1 MMLAKICIMGETSVG
16 KTSLIRR
23 FVDRSFDDTYLTTV
37 GVKISRK
44 HIPSA
49 AGDPE
54 HTDSIQLV
62 LWDLEGGE
70 PFGSATSAHLKGA
83 RAAIIVGDVTRPQT
97 IEALEHHADRFLRIN
112 PQATIVLALNK
123 SDLEHDNSILVPSA
137 LHTLDAVLSTFRTS
151 ARTGDGVDEAFTA
164 LGGHLLKRK
173 SDGNPA

>member
-44 HIPSA
+44 HIPPRDDEPA
-49 AGDPE
+49 HKDG
-54 HTDSIQLV
+54 IQLV

-70 PFGSATSAHLKGA
+70 PFGDASSAHLKGA

-97 IEALEHHADRFLRIN
+97 MEALEHHAQRFLRIN
-112 PQATIVLALNK
+112 PHATVLLALNK
-123 SDLEHDNSILVPSA
+123 SDLEHDHGILVPSA

-151 ARTGDGVDEAFTA
+151 ARTGEGVDDAFAA
-164 LGGHLLKRK
+164 LGDHLLKGM
-173 SDGNPA
+173 SDAHPA